1 MAASVSEQTEGLRLG
16 ESGAQPS
23 VIACGDASSLSGSI
37 KKFGELAKVS
47 IWQEVNISPERGGGC
62 ERSEQTEGLRILVDI

>member
-1 MAASVSEQTEGLRLG
+1 MRVGGGNPQSKSLR
-16 ESGAQPS
+16 
-23 VIACGDASSLSGSI
+23 DFASSLSGSI

-62 ERSEQTEGLRILVDI
+62 ERCVQTEGLRILVDI

>member
-1 MAASVSEQTEGLRLG
+1 MRVGGGNPQSKSLR
-16 ESGAQPS
+16 
-23 VIACGDASSLSGSI
+23 DFASSLSGSI
-37 KKFGELAKVS
+37 KKFSELAKVS